1 MNKSQIAGLFLQTIG
16 ALVALST
23 IFITAS
29 GPGKVTLVWLLLILG
44 VLLFGLGNGVEEY
57 AKSGDIALA
66 FRTAAK
72 ETLPA
77 VLIGIGL
84 GTWNLLRK

>member
-1 MNKSQIAGLFLQTIG
+1 MDKSQIAGLVLQTLG
-16 ALVALST
+16 ALAALST

-29 GPGKVTLVWLLLILG
+29 GPGKVTQVWLLLILG

-57 AKSGDIALA
+57 AKSGDMALA
-66 FRTAAK
+66 FQTAAK

-84 GTWNLLRK
+84 GAWNLLRT

>member
-1 MNKSQIAGLFLQTIG
+1 MNKIAGLVLQTIG
-16 ALVALST
+16 ALAALST

-29 GPGKVTLVWLLLILG
+29 GPGKVTQVWLLLILG

-66 FRTAAK
+66 LRTAVK

-77 VLIGIGL
+77 IAL
-84 GTWNLLRK
+84 GVALGVWHLRK